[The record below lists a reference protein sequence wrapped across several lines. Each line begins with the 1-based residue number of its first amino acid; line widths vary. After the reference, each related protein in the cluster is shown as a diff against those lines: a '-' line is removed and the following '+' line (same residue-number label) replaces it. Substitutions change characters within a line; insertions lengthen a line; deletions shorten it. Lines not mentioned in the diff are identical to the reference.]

1 MYTPISM
8 EWEKLDKV
16 IQCIRNNLGQCNEKS
31 LMKLSAMS
39 VKTLKT
45 LKCLPYI
52 FFNMDVMDLY
62 STSFFCILFNSRLES
77 ITKVLLLEVIL
88 AKLKN
93 SESIHISKYLME
105 YYFQK
110 IYLLGPKPS

>member
-16 IQCIRNNLGQCNEKS
+16 IQYVRNNLGQCNEKS
-31 LMKLSAMS
+31 LMKWSAMS

-62 STSFFCILFNSRLES
+62 SMSFFCILFNSRLES
-77 ITKVLLLEVIL
+77 IIKVLPSEVIL

-93 SESIHISKYLME
+93 SESIYT
-105 YYFQK
+105 
-110 IYLLGPKPS
+110 